1 MASSSS
7 RELDPITLQV
17 ISGALDTIAEEMGH
31 VLYRMSFSSI
41 IRESQDLGAGLFDT
55 EYNTLCES
63 ESTPLHIGSLPG
75 YLEGIEKVVQGNW
88 ADGDVVIHNHPYYG
102 SSHSP
107 DIAVVI
113 PIFYRDKLVGYSAN
127 TAHHLDI
134 GAATPGLIIDIPDV
148 YAEGM
153 LFAGTK
159 LYEAG
164 RRNEQMWDYIRNNSR
179 ASRQLLDDLDA
190 QIASARLGVRR
201 FIELMDRFSYDVV
214 IAATR
219 QLMDYTERVL
229 RQRIAAIPDGE
240 YRAEGFLDDDGRNRD
255 VRLPIKVC
263 VRIKG
268 DGIEVDLTGSADQVE
283 TGFNVPFEGSTKVA
297 CFCAIRSLL
306 LDAETSEIKVPSN
319 QGSFRPIDVIAPEG
333 SIFNP
338 RFPAAA
344 EARFSQ
350 INRVIDLIYKALSPV
365 LPEEII
371 AGSSATL
378 SFAAYSGVR
387 PSGDYWV
394 FLEVNEGSY
403 GGRPASDGPDSID
416 SLMANTRNNPLE
428 DLAMHLPMVCDRYEL
443 RTDIMPAPGR
453 FRGGLGVVKKQRM
466 LGDGFITHEADRH
479 EDIPWGVFGGWDG
492 AGGRLEIYNDA
503 RPGDGRDMP
512 AKFSGLRVEAGD
524 VMAFY
529 GPSGGGYGDPLD
541 RPAEK
546 VLEDVLDGFYTAEAA
561 RSTFGVVVDLDA
573 ETVDEA
579 ATEAARRELRARS
592 SEERAGV
599 AGKDLGPA
607 AAEDA
612 ATSSTTALPHREA
625 HAPAPSALRSG
636 EDRARVPATAANGRS
651 APASRAGGATGRQGT
666 AAHSSADIGRRARA
680 AAASAPRD
688 AGRAPTA
695 APPDM
700 PLPPPPVVPTPRTAT
715 ASAGNG
721 AARPNGG
728 AAGNGTA
735 RSLSARYGDAW
746 SFEIVGYHL
755 GDDEVEVTG
764 QLRANGSSVQRTARA
779 NGGGNG
785 RGEQLK
791 RASDACLRD
800 CAAALEA
807 RP

>member
-1 MASSSS
+1 MAN

-88 ADGDVVIHNHPYYG
+88 SDGDVVIHNHPYFG

-113 PIFYRDKLVGYSAN
+113 PIFYRDRLVGYSAN

-164 RRNEQMWDYIRNNSR
+164 QRNETMWDYIRNNSR

-201 FIELMDRFSYDVV
+201 FIELMDRFGYDDV

-268 DGIEVDLTGSADQVE
+268 DGVEVDLTGSSGQVE

-319 QGSFRPIDVIAPEG
+319 QGSFRPISVIAPEG

-365 LPEEII
+365 LPDEII

-378 SFAAYSGVR
+378 SFAAYSGIR

-403 GGRPASDGPDSID
+403 GGRPASDGPDCID

-443 RTDIMPAPGR
+443 RDDIMPAPGR

-466 LGDGFITHEADRH
+466 LKEGFITHEADRH
-479 EDIPWGVFGGWDG
+479 EDVPWGVFGGWDG
-492 AGGRLEIYNDA
+492 AGGRLDIYNDA
-503 RPGDGRDMP
+503 RPEDGRAMP
-512 AKFSGLRVEAGD
+512 AKFSGLRVEPGD

-529 GPSGGGYGDPLD
+529 GPSGGGYGDPLE

-546 VLEDVLDGFYTAEAA
+546 VLEDVLDGFFTSEAA
-561 RSTFGVVVDLDA
+561 RSAFGVVVDLEA

-579 ATEAARRELRARS
+579 ATDAARRELRARPGA
-592 SEERAGV
+592 ERTGAGT
-599 AGKDLGPA
+599 DLGPVA
-607 AAEDA
+607 I
-612 ATSSTTALPHREA
+612 RE
-625 HAPAPSALRSG
+625 G
-636 EDRARVPATAANGRS
+636 EDLASARAPG
-651 APASRAGGATGRQGT
+651 SRDGRQG
-666 AAHSSADIGRRARA
+666 AVAHSSAAIGRRARA
-680 AAASAPRD
+680 AAAGSGREAPSGYAAGANGGGSATGGIASTRD
-688 AGRAPTA
+688 AQRTTAAVSSRAPAPPATA
-695 APPDM
+695 A
-700 PLPPPPVVPTPRTAT
+700 RTAN
-715 ASAGNG
+715 AAAGANG
-721 AARPNGG
+721 ANGIS
-728 AAGNGTA
+728 GNDTA
-735 RSLSARYGDAW
+735 LALSARYGEGW

-764 QLRANGSSVQRTARA
+764 QLRANGSSVQRTAR
-779 NGGGNG
+779 GNG
-785 RGEQLK
+785 RELSLGDRLK
-791 RASDACLRD
+791 RASDTCLRD
-800 CAAALEA
+800 CAAALET

>member
-1 MASSSS
+1 MAN

-75 YLEGIEKVVQGNW
+75 YLEGIEKVVKGDW
-88 ADGDVVIHNHPYYG
+88 TDGDVVIHNHPYFG

-113 PIFYRDKLVGYSAN
+113 PIFYRGELVGYSAN

-164 RRNEQMWDYIRNNSR
+164 QRNEAMWDYIRNNSR

-201 FIELMDRFSYDVV
+201 FIELMDRFGYDEV

-268 DGIEVDLTGSADQVE
+268 DGVEVDLTGSSDQVE

-365 LPEEII
+365 LPDEII

-378 SFAAYSGVR
+378 SFAAYSGIR

-403 GGRPASDGPDSID
+403 GGRPASDGPDCID

-443 RTDIMPAPGR
+443 RDDIMPAPGR

-466 LGDGFITHEADRH
+466 LKEGFITHEADRH
-479 EDIPWGVFGGWDG
+479 EDVPWGVFGGWDG
-492 AGGRLEIYNDA
+492 AGGRLDIYNDA
-503 RPGDGRDMP
+503 RPEDGRAMP
-512 AKFSGLRVEAGD
+512 AKFSGLRVEPGD

-546 VLEDVLDGFYTAEAA
+546 VLEDVLDGFFTAEAA
-561 RSTFGVVVDLDA
+561 RSTFGVVVDLEA

-579 ATEAARRELRARS
+579 ATEAARRELRARPA
-592 SEERAGV
+592 EERAGT
-599 AGKDLGPA
+599 GTDLGPA
-607 AAEDA
+607 
-612 ATSSTTALPHREA
+612 STASASPLGGAGRVPDP
-625 HAPAPSALRSG
+625 APA
-636 EDRARVPATAANGRS
+636 RAD
-651 APASRAGGATGRQGT
+651 APRDSRPGT
-666 AAHSSADIGRRARA
+666 AVAQSSAAIGRRARA

-688 AGRAPTA
+688 GERPTPAAPSHPA
-695 APPDM
+695 APP
-700 PLPPPPVVPTPRTAT
+700 PAVAAPRPA
-715 ASAGNG
+715 NG
-721 AARPNGG
+721 APAANG
-728 AAGNGTA
+728 AGGNDTA
-735 RSLSARYGDAW
+735 RSLSARYGESW

-764 QLRANGSSVQRTARA
+764 QLRANGSSVQRTAR
-779 NGGGNG
+779 GNG
-785 RGEQLK
+785 RDLSLGEQLK
-791 RASDACLRD
+791 QASDTCLRN